1 MNEVSASREFCGT
14 VRFGPDAMNP
24 AQPTLE
30 DEAWRQIIIAQHSQH
45 ALAINEWVTPTLEAH
60 LREVLLRLK
69 LPRLAVAAFVFSS
82 AEVQA
87 QSITLEDGRCLIRI
101 SSALINLLEGEELQ
115 FVLAHE
121 VGHFLFR
128 HTGYNAVA
136 NAQGLARFHASRN
149 QEISADRIGFIG
161 AGNLEACIRALIKTC
176 SGLKGSHLRFDVAA
190 YLNQIAQVAN
200 AEPGQDDSFQT
211 HPSLIVRSRAL
222 LFFSLDYLDLARTGE
237 EGKLHA
243 LKERMDKRIIKDLA
257 RFTEPG
263 RVAALAKASKML
275 EFWYCAERILRA
287 GKFTKEDQ
295 AILSNRLGD
304 YYRDKLSSMLQSAVP
319 AELAETFSQFIER
332 VTTELKE
339 LSPNDWASI
348 MTEAKSNA
356 AVVGILPESTS

>member
-1 MNEVSASREFCGT
+1 MNDVSASREYCGT
-14 VRFGPDAMNP
+14 VRFGPDAMTQT
-24 AQPTLE
+24 QPTLE
-30 DEAWRQIIIAQHSQH
+30 DEAWRQIIVAQHSQH
-45 ALAINEWVTPTLEAH
+45 ALAINEWVTPTLEGL
-60 LREVLLRLK
+60 LREVLARLK
-69 LPRLAVAAFVFSS
+69 LPREAVAAFVFSS
-82 AEVQA
+82 SEVQA

-136 NAQGLARFHASRN
+136 NSQGLARFHASRN
-149 QEISADRIGFIG
+149 QEISADRIGYIG
-161 AGNLEACIRALIKTC
+161 AGNLDACIRALIKTC

-200 AEPGQDDSFQT
+200 TDPGQDDSFQT

-222 LFFSLDYLDLARTGE
+222 LFFSLDYSDLARTGA
-237 EGKLHA
+237 EGQRQA
-243 LKERMDKRIIKDLA
+243 LKERMDKRIINDLA

-263 RVAALAKASKML
+263 RVAAIAKAARML

-295 AILSNRLGD
+295 AILSKRLGD
-304 YYRDKLSSMLQSAVP
+304 FYRDKLRSLLQSADS
-319 AELAETFSQFIER
+319 AELAETFAQFIER
-332 VTTELKE
+332 VTAELKDI
-339 LSPNDWASI
+339 SPNDWAAKVA
-348 MTEAKSNA
+348 EAKSNA
-356 AVVGILPESTS
+356 ALVGRMG